1 MLMSSSRN
9 IVLHRK
15 SSFHPTRKRVG
26 FTPQFITSRQSKK
39 YFISLVLYAIICAW
53 YMMTKE
59 MYLYKIDEN
68 WGGLTFPGGHVEKG
82 ESFVALYFG
91 QMKPS

>member
-39 YFISLVLYAIICAW
+39 YFISLVLYD
-53 YMMTKE
+53 KGNV
-59 MYLYKIDEN
+59 LVQDKIDEN